1 MSYFTRSSLS
11 GPLLPYR
18 SHFSRIHQKLR
29 ALFDV
34 ITCTRTSDV
43 VHHHP
48 QHRPPCFNTQHRH
61 HPRPRVEPPPT
72 DQAGGSAWQY
82 QQQGPT
88 SGYQYQPPR
97 PDQAGGSAWQGPTS
111 SYQYQPPRPDQAGG
125 SAWQGPTSGYL
136 YQPPRPDQAGGSAW
150 QYQQDGPPSF
160 HPATQQQGMPLYN
173 YSVQSQLELHLSSIL
188 IFHPAGTGNDTPMS
202 GSVWA
207 SEADP
212 EDSTHDYMS
221 QPNEWMDMYMT
232 PPPGPT
238 QETQYEEDG
247 SEIPLR
253 QFRAPQRYGW
263 TTPTSLPERRPR
275 RRQ

>member
-1 MSYFTRSSLS
+1 MS
-11 GPLLPYR
+11 
-18 SHFSRIHQKLR
+18 
-29 ALFDV
+29 
-34 ITCTRTSDV
+34 
-43 VHHHP
+43 
-48 QHRPPCFNTQHRH
+48 
-61 HPRPRVEPPPT
+61 
-72 DQAGGSAWQY
+72 
-82 QQQGPT
+82 
-88 SGYQYQPPR
+88 
-97 PDQAGGSAWQGPTS
+97 
-111 SYQYQPPRPDQAGG
+111 
-125 SAWQGPTSGYL
+125 
-136 YQPPRPDQAGGSAW
+136 
-150 QYQQDGPPSF
+150 
-160 HPATQQQGMPLYN
+160 LYN
-173 YSVQSQLELHLSSIL
+173 YYVQSQKELHLSSIL

-263 TTPTSLPERRPR
+263 TTPTTLPERRPR